1 MKVLLTGGSGQVG
14 QEIIK
19 YKPKKVDLIYP
30 DRKQLDLSNYES
42 CKKIFRENRPDWV
55 INCGAYTAV
64 DDAEKEFSICKKIN
78 SYAPKAF
85 TEAINEING
94 NLLQLSTDYVFDG
107 KQNYPYKENQNK
119 NPLSKYGFSKSLGE
133 ELIKKNIKNIK
144 NATIL
149 RTSWVISPRGKNFI
163 LKMLKLHSERK
174 SINVVSDQIGSPTS
188 AADLGKVCWE
198 IIKFKHK
205 KNLPFIM
212 HWCDEGIAS
221 WFDIADAIGDIAKEL
236 KIIEKKAMINPINS
250 TEYLTLAKR
259 PNYSVLDT
267 LNTVKLLDIKPINWK
282 KNLRKI
288 LIEYQQNK
296 NIILS

>member
-19 YKPKKVDLIYP
+19 CKPKKVNLIFP
-30 DRKQLDLSNYES
+30 DRKELDLSNYES
-42 CKKIFRENRPDWV
+42 CKKICLENRPDWV

-64 DDAEKEFSICKKIN
+64 DYAEKEFSICKKIK

-133 ELIKKNIKNIK
+133 ELIKKHIKNIK

-163 LKMLKLHSERK
+163 LKILKLHSERK
-174 SINVVSDQIGSPTS
+174 YIDVVSDQIGSPTS

-212 HWCDEGIAS
+212 HWCDQGVAS
-221 WFDIADAIGDIAKEL
+221 WFDIAYYIGDIAKEL
-236 KIIEKKAMINPINS
+236 KIIDKKAKINPINS
-250 TEYLTLAKR
+250 TKHLTLAKR
-259 PNYSVLDT
+259 PKYSVFDI
-267 LNTVKLLDIKPINWK
+267 LNTVKVLDIQPTHWK
-282 KNLRKI
+282 ENLRKI
-288 LIEYQQNK
+288 LIEYPQNK
-296 NIILS
+296 NIDLS